1 MAKGWYVVH
10 TYSGYELKAKEA
22 LESRMKQEGMETYF
36 EEILVPTETVVAVVK
51 GQRKTSQRK
60 IYPGY
65 IIVHMELND
74 ETWHLVK
81 DTPKIMGFAGNSKN
95 PKPMSEKEVASL
107 MRQIHEGASKVKPKI
122 DYSEGDLLKI
132 IDGPFSGF
140 TGTIDEIKPDKRK
153 LRVLVSIFGRSTPVE
168 LEFSQVEKA

>member
-10 TYSGYELKAKEA
+10 TYSGYEQKAKEA
-22 LESRMKQEGMETYF
+22 LESRIKQEKMEEFF

-95 PKPMSEKEVASL
+95 PKPMSEREVAAL
-107 MRQIHEGASKVKPKI
+107 MRQIQEGASKVKPKI

>member
-1 MAKGWYVVH
+1 MAKEWYVVH
-10 TYSGYELKAKEA
+10 TYSGYESKARDA
-22 LESRMKQEGMETYF
+22 LVSRIKQEDMEEYF
-36 EEILVPTETVVAVVK
+36 SEILVPTETVVAVVK

-65 IIVHMELND
+65 IIVQMEMND
-74 ETWHLVK
+74 KTWHLVK
-81 DTPKIMGFAGNSKN
+81 DTPKIMGFAGNSKH
-95 PKPMSEKEVASL
+95 PKPMSEREVNSL
-107 MRQIHEGASKVKPKI
+107 MKQIHEGASKVKPKI
-122 DYSEGDLLKI
+122 DFSEGDLLKI

-140 TGTIDEIKPDKRK
+140 TGAIDEVKSDKRK

>member
-10 TYSGYELKAKEA
+10 TYSGYESKAKET
-22 LESRMKQEGMETYF
+22 LKNRIKQEGMEEYF
-36 EEILVPTETVVAVVK
+36 SEILVPTETLVSVVK

-65 IIVHMELND
+65 IIIQMDLN
-74 ETWHLVK
+74 ERTWHLVK
-81 DTPKIMGFAGNSKN
+81 DTPKIIGFAGNSQN
-95 PKPMSEKEVASL
+95 PKPMSEKEISSL
-107 MRQIHEGASKVKPKI
+107 MKQIHEGASRIKPKL
-122 DYSEGDLLKI
+122 DFSEGDLLKI

-140 TGTIDEIKPDKRK
+140 TGTIDEINPDKRK

-168 LEFSQVEKA
+168 LEFSQVERA

>member
-22 LESRMKQEGMETYF
+22 LESRIKQDEMDEYF
-36 EEILVPTETVVAVVK
+36 SEILVPMETVAAVVK

-65 IIVHMELND
+65 IVVHMEMND
-74 ETWHLVK
+74 KTWHLVR

-95 PKPMSEKEVASL
+95 PRPMSEKEVKSL
-107 MRQIHEGASKVKPKI
+107 MKQIHEGASKVKPKL
-122 DYSEGDLLKI
+122 DFSEGDLLKI

-140 TGTIDEIKPDKRK
+140 TGSIDEIKPDKRK
-153 LRVLVSIFGRSTPVE
+153 LRVMVSIFGRSTPVE

>member
-22 LESRMKQEGMETYF
+22 LESRIKQEKMEEYF

-81 DTPKIMGFAGNSKN
+81 DTPKIMGFANDKITDSRWAGLTITPCGSR
-95 PKPMSEKEVASL
+95 L
-107 MRQIHEGASKVKPKI
+107 GAARGQ
-122 DYSEGDLLKI
+122 YHG
-132 IDGPFSGF
+132 
-140 TGTIDEIKPDKRK
+140 
-153 LRVLVSIFGRSTPVE
+153 VLQGVQREDPE
-168 LEFSQVEKA
+168 